1 MLDCKRGE
9 KRKKTNKQKQKTVRN
24 SDFPFCFH
32 SHMYS
37 RYQSPLL
44 LFGHEVVC

>member
-9 KRKKTNKQKQKTVRN
+9 KRKKTNKQERKTVRN
-24 SDFPFCFH
+24 SDFPFSFH

-37 RYQSPLL
+37 RHHSLL
-44 LFGHEVVC
+44 LSFGHEVVC